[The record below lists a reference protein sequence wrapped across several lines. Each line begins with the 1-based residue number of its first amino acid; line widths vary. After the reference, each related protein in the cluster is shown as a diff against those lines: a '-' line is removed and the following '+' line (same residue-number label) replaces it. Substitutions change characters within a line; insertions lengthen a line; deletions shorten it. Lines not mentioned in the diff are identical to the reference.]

1 MVKIGGETM
10 KFWTKLFNIL
20 AKIVL
25 VIACIRVVLMSI
37 LGIVAIAVNFSVKAL
52 FVTVGTVILETL
64 PFFVVAAVL
73 DWVVSRLKEKQRK
86 VVLPPKPGTVKSET
100 PNCTLD
106 DALDW

>member
-1 MVKIGGETM
+1 M

-37 LGIVAIAVNFSVKAL
+37 LGIVAIAVNFSVKVL

-86 VVLPPKPGTVKSET
+86 VVLPPEPGTVKSE
-100 PNCTLD
+100 PPHCTLD